1 MLRVVQWAHLFRFVH
16 YIKRYEEMTRTDKA
30 MLIGMYI
37 AAAADV
43 AMAIGVWFLVL

>member
-1 MLRVVQWAHLFRFVH
+1 
-16 YIKRYEEMTRTDKA
+16 MTRTDKA

-43 AMAIGVWFLVL
+43 AMAIGVWLLVL